1 MYLDGHRTGKRS
13 GFCVNLFHGKR
24 TTFKVGNKKKAYDS
38 FLLKWHLRKQTIDV
52 YINVQQP
59 VGQGWELKVNP
70 MLLPI
75 DARLDWNVIKVKME
89 QGMLSQPGPEGQT

>member
-1 MYLDGHRTGKRS
+1 M
-13 GFCVNLFHGKR
+13 

-52 YINVQQP
+52 YTVQQP

-75 DARLDWNVIKVKME
+75 DARLDWNVIQVKME
-89 QGMLSQPGPEGQT
+89 QGMLSQLGPEGQT

>member
-1 MYLDGHRTGKRS
+1 MYLDGHLAGKRS
-13 GFCVNLFHGKR
+13 GFCGNLFHGKR

-59 VGQGWELKVNP
+59 VGQGWELKV
-70 MLLPI
+70 I
-75 DARLDWNVIKVKME
+75 DARLDWNVIQVKME
-89 QGMLSQPGPEGQT
+89 